1 MLNSPV
7 TVRVASRT
15 CMANRSRRT
24 VIRLTFSARGTDSS
38 SQEIR
43 GTALGAAWEPYPKS
57 EIIPKLQE
65 TWMDEHILDML
76 LSAVV

>member
-1 MLNSPV
+1 
-7 TVRVASRT
+7 
-15 CMANRSRRT
+15 

-65 TWMDEHILDML
+65 TWMELNL
-76 LSAVV
+76 PLESRL